1 MCFLGLVWRAREGD
15 CLCGG
20 KRKGNTRKRRK
31 RSREEEKETK
41 RKGELKFSRR
51 GRRGGGGR
59 KEGVVMSGMGDG
71 YVGTAQDAARI
82 RRLEKQ
88 RELERK
94 RIQDLKKKSA
104 EGQSGL
110 LQFGSGT
117 SEVSMLS
124 SLPYLSLATKKATTK
139 VL

>member
-1 MCFLGLVWRAREGD
+1 
-15 CLCGG
+15 
-20 KRKGNTRKRRK
+20 
-31 RSREEEKETK
+31 
-41 RKGELKFSRR
+41 
-51 GRRGGGGR
+51 
-59 KEGVVMSGMGDG
+59 MSGMGDG

-124 SLPYLSLATKKATTK
+124 SLPYLSLATKKSYYQSFMNIFSPPNKSVFTGDFLCLLLLFPGRGMESSNKSILAAFFLQ
-139 VL
+139 VFLFHVVSIVRFV

>member
-1 MCFLGLVWRAREGD
+1 
-15 CLCGG
+15 
-20 KRKGNTRKRRK
+20 
-31 RSREEEKETK
+31 
-41 RKGELKFSRR
+41 
-51 GRRGGGGR
+51 
-59 KEGVVMSGMGDG
+59 
-71 YVGTAQDAARI
+71 
-82 RRLEKQ
+82 LEKQ

-124 SLPYLSLATKKATTK
+124 SLPYLSLATKKSYYQSFMNIFSPPNKLVFAGDFP
-139 VL
+139 VLVASFLRAGNGES

>member
-1 MCFLGLVWRAREGD
+1 
-15 CLCGG
+15 
-20 KRKGNTRKRRK
+20 
-31 RSREEEKETK
+31 
-41 RKGELKFSRR
+41 
-51 GRRGGGGR
+51 
-59 KEGVVMSGMGDG
+59 MSGMGDG

-124 SLPYLSLATKKATTK
+124 SLPYLSFGH
-139 VL
+139 

>member
-1 MCFLGLVWRAREGD
+1 
-15 CLCGG
+15 LCGG
-20 KRKGNTRKRRK
+20 QRKENTRKRSK
-31 RSREEEKETK
+31 RSREEEEEEKETK
-41 RKGELKFSRR
+41 RKGELKLV
-51 GRRGGGGR
+51 RGGGGEEEEGR

-139 VL
+139 IL